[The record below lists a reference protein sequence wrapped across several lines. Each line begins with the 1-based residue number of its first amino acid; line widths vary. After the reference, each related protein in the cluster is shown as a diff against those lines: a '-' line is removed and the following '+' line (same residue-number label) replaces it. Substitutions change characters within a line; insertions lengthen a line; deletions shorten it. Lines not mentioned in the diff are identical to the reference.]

1 MSFDLELPDVEEVK
15 EKVAEELAVSDERQ
29 ETVDETAKKKVE
41 EIMGTDIS
49 VFEDRKN
56 LTTAFEEF
64 GADVMRKTESK
75 NSILSKRMGELSK
88 AGSESGEVAKG
99 LQELAEQMKGLD
111 PSLVD
116 FDQKGLFGKI
126 SNPVKRYFD
135 KYKTADAQIADIVK
149 SLENGKKMLK
159 NDNVTLEIEQ
169 ADMRA
174 LTKEL
179 NEKIAMGNALD
190 QYLSNAVEN
199 KKAEGGEE
207 EKVRFVEEE
216 VLFPLRQRIMDFQQM
231 QVVSQQGC
239 VAMDVIRRNN
249 NELIRAVDRAETVTV
264 SSLRTAVTV
273 AGALYNQR
281 IVLEKV
287 NLLNESTNRM
297 IASTAEMLKTQ
308 GVEIQKQS
316 SEAMISTETLRKS
329 FEDTLQAMTDIS
341 NYKLEA
347 LPRIRK
353 TIEEF
358 KELAE
363 MVERKRQ
370 RTGDAGAFM
379 PSGEQQAIEEKKKPR
394 RAGLDRTQI
403 QEDMSMDGRPGCGSI
418 FLGVLAVCA
427 VLYYGFNV
435 TSVGWFLK
443 LTVAVFLLLVIAVVG
458 LVTWIIM
465 EKLKKDKL
473 AEEEKA
479 RKAAEQNAQRFE
491 EQRGSDDG
499 SHV

>member
-1 MSFDLELPDVEEVK
+1 MSFNLELPDVEEVK
-15 EKVAEELAVSDERQ
+15 EKVAEELAVTDERQ
-29 ETVDETAKKKVE
+29 QTVDETAKQKVE

-64 GADVMRKTESK
+64 GADVMRKTENK

-99 LQELAEQMKGLD
+99 LQELAEQMKSLD

-169 ADMRA
+169 SDMRG

-190 QYLSNAVEN
+190 QYLSNAIEN
-199 KKAEGGEE
+199 KKAEGGDE
-207 EKVRFVEEE
+207 EKVKFVEEE

-281 IVLEKV
+281 SVLEKV

-308 GVEIQKQS
+308 GVEIQKQA
-316 SEAMISTETLRKS
+316 SEAMISTDTLKKS
-329 FEDTLQAMTDIS
+329 FEDTLQAMSDIS
-341 NYKLEA
+341 SYKTEA
-347 LPRIRK
+347 LPRIRQ

-358 KELAE
+358 KELADMGE
-363 MVERKRQ
+363 KKLQQMEE
-370 RTGDAGAFM
+370 AGAFM
-379 PSGEQQAIEEKKKPR
+379 PSEQKEAIEEKK
-394 RAGLDRTQI
+394 
-403 QEDMSMDGRPGCGSI
+403 
-418 FLGVLAVCA
+418 
-427 VLYYGFNV
+427 
-435 TSVGWFLK
+435 
-443 LTVAVFLLLVIAVVG
+443 
-458 LVTWIIM
+458 
-465 EKLKKDKL
+465 
-473 AEEEKA
+473 
-479 RKAAEQNAQRFE
+479 
-491 EQRGSDDG
+491 
-499 SHV
+499 

>member
-1 MSFDLELPDVEEVK
+1 MSFNLELPDVEEVK
-15 EKVAEELAVSDERQ
+15 EKVAEELAVTDERQ
-29 ETVDETAKKKVE
+29 QTVDETAKQKVE

-64 GADVMRKTESK
+64 GADVMRKTENK

-99 LQELAEQMKGLD
+99 LQELAEQMKSLD

-169 ADMRA
+169 SDMRG

-190 QYLSNAVEN
+190 QYLSNAIEN
-199 KKAEGGEE
+199 KKAEGGDE
-207 EKVRFVEEE
+207 EKVKFVEEE

-308 GVEIQKQS
+308 GVEIQKQA
-316 SEAMISTETLRKS
+316 SEAMISTDTLKKS
-329 FEDTLQAMTDIS
+329 FEDTLQAMSDIS
-341 NYKLEA
+341 SYKTEA
-347 LPRIRK
+347 LPRIRQ

-358 KELAE
+358 KELADMGE
-363 MVERKRQ
+363 KKLQQMEE
-370 RTGDAGAFM
+370 AGAFM
-379 PSGEQQAIEEKKKPR
+379 PSEQKEAIEEKK
-394 RAGLDRTQI
+394 
-403 QEDMSMDGRPGCGSI
+403 
-418 FLGVLAVCA
+418 
-427 VLYYGFNV
+427 
-435 TSVGWFLK
+435 
-443 LTVAVFLLLVIAVVG
+443 
-458 LVTWIIM
+458 
-465 EKLKKDKL
+465 
-473 AEEEKA
+473 
-479 RKAAEQNAQRFE
+479 
-491 EQRGSDDG
+491 
-499 SHV
+499 

>member
-1 MSFDLELPDVEEVK
+1 MSFNLELPDVEEVK
-15 EKVAEELAVSDERQ
+15 EKVAEELAVTDERQ
-29 ETVDETAKKKVE
+29 QTVDETAKQKVE

-64 GADVMRKTESK
+64 GADVMRKTENK

-99 LQELAEQMKGLD
+99 LQELAEQMKSLD

-149 SLENGKKMLK
+149 SLENGKKMQK

-169 ADMRA
+169 SDMRG

-190 QYLSNAVEN
+190 QYLSNAIEK
-199 KKAEGGEE
+199 KKAEGGDE

-308 GVEIQKQS
+308 GVEIQKQA
-316 SEAMISTETLRKS
+316 SEAMISTDTLKKS
-329 FEDTLQAMTDIS
+329 FEDTLQAMSDIS
-341 NYKLEA
+341 SYKTEA
-347 LPRIRK
+347 LPRIRQ

-358 KELAE
+358 KELADMGE
-363 MVERKRQ
+363 KKLQQMEE
-370 RTGDAGAFM
+370 AGAFM
-379 PSGEQQAIEEKKKPR
+379 PSEQKEAIEEKK
-394 RAGLDRTQI
+394 
-403 QEDMSMDGRPGCGSI
+403 
-418 FLGVLAVCA
+418 
-427 VLYYGFNV
+427 
-435 TSVGWFLK
+435 
-443 LTVAVFLLLVIAVVG
+443 
-458 LVTWIIM
+458 
-465 EKLKKDKL
+465 
-473 AEEEKA
+473 
-479 RKAAEQNAQRFE
+479 
-491 EQRGSDDG
+491 
-499 SHV
+499 

>member
-1 MSFDLELPDVEEVK
+1 MSFNLELPDVEEVK
-15 EKVAEELAVSDERQ
+15 EKVAEELAVTDERQ
-29 ETVDETAKKKVE
+29 QTVDETAKQKVE

-64 GADVMRKTESK
+64 GADVMRKTENK

-99 LQELAEQMKGLD
+99 LQELAEQMKSLD

-169 ADMRA
+169 SDMRG

-190 QYLSNAVEN
+190 QYLSNAIEN
-199 KKAEGGEE
+199 KKAEGGDE
-207 EKVRFVEEE
+207 EKVKFVEEE

-308 GVEIQKQS
+308 GVEIQKQA
-316 SEAMISTETLRKS
+316 SEAMISTDTLKKS
-329 FEDTLQAMTDIS
+329 FEDTLQAMSDIS
-341 NYKLEA
+341 SYKTEA
-347 LPRIRK
+347 LPKIRQ

-358 KELAE
+358 KELADMGE
-363 MVERKRQ
+363 KKLQQMEE
-370 RTGDAGAFM
+370 AGAFM
-379 PSGEQQAIEEKKKPR
+379 PSEQKEAIEEKK
-394 RAGLDRTQI
+394 
-403 QEDMSMDGRPGCGSI
+403 
-418 FLGVLAVCA
+418 
-427 VLYYGFNV
+427 
-435 TSVGWFLK
+435 
-443 LTVAVFLLLVIAVVG
+443 
-458 LVTWIIM
+458 
-465 EKLKKDKL
+465 
-473 AEEEKA
+473 
-479 RKAAEQNAQRFE
+479 
-491 EQRGSDDG
+491 
-499 SHV
+499 

>member
-273 AGALYNQR
+273 ASALYNQR

-358 KELAE
+358 KELADMGE
-363 MVERKRQ
+363 QKLQQME
-370 RTGDAGAFM
+370 DAGAFM
-379 PSGEQQAIEEKKKPR
+379 PSGEQQAIEEKK
-394 RAGLDRTQI
+394 
-403 QEDMSMDGRPGCGSI
+403 
-418 FLGVLAVCA
+418 
-427 VLYYGFNV
+427 
-435 TSVGWFLK
+435 
-443 LTVAVFLLLVIAVVG
+443 
-458 LVTWIIM
+458 
-465 EKLKKDKL
+465 
-473 AEEEKA
+473 
-479 RKAAEQNAQRFE
+479 
-491 EQRGSDDG
+491 
-499 SHV
+499 